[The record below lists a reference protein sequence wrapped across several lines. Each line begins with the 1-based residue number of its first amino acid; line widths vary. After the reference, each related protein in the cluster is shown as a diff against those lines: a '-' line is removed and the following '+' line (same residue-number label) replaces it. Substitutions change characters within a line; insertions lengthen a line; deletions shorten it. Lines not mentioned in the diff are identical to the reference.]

1 MAKKKKDDNIDDINI
16 DGLGKE
22 TAKESTGSKIVS
34 FLIALVIVIIWLGVF
49 ALLIK
54 LDVGG
59 FGSNVLSPILKDV
72 PIINKI
78 LPDSNYEDKTGE
90 AYGSLDEAV
99 AKINEL
105 QAQIDSMN
113 TSGVANS
120 DYITELETENE
131 RLKQF
136 EQQQKDF
143 EARVRE
149 FDEKVVFNDN
159 APDINEYKT
168 YYEQIEPENAAEIY
182 KQVIEQIQANAII
195 TELAEQYSN
204 MDAASAAEILETMTG
219 DLDLVSQILSAMKPS
234 DSAKI
239 LQEMSAEYAAKVT
252 KRMTLPIEDGS
263 N

>member
-22 TAKESTGSKIVS
+22 PAKESTGSKIVS

-59 FGSNVLSPILKDV
+59 FGSSVLSPILKDV

-182 KQVIEQIQANAII
+182 KQVTEQIQANAII

>member
-1 MAKKKKDDNIDDINI
+1 MAKKKKDDIDDINVE
-16 DGLGKE
+16 GVGRE

-90 AYGSLDEAV
+90 SYGSLDEAV

-120 DYITELETENE
+120 DYITELEAENE
-131 RLKQF
+131 RLRQF

-182 KQVIEQIQANAII
+182 RQVTEQIQANAII
-195 TELAEQYSN
+195 TELAEQYSS

-252 KRMTLPIEDGS
+252 KRMTLPVEDGG